1 VGEYIDKIVFV
12 GDVPKFKERVVIADT
27 SRIQSLLVTPI

>member
-1 VGEYIDKIVFV
+1 MVYDQPDNGGRLRSSD
-12 GDVPKFKERVVIADT
+12 VIADT